1 MKMTAALKKLVRHT
15 LLAAPIALAPSASS
29 VVLQSFGLEGSLTGS
44 AYAQEKQQPTKHK
57 TKKSYSL
64 RQNVFK
70 DFSKIQ
76 EKTDANDWKGA
87 LVILKDIE
95 AKKSAKY
102 TSYEKA
108 NLWNYY
114 GWVYFSL
121 EDFDSAIKY
130 YNKVLKEEQLSEA
143 LQLGTLYTLAQLM
156 FVKENYREA
165 VNKLEQW
172 MKLQPIVG
180 ADPYALLAQG
190 YYQLNDFN
198 KALKNI
204 NTAVDKF
211 EKVGKVPKENW
222 FAVQR
227 AIYFEKEDYKKVIGI
242 LHKLVRHY
250 PKATYW
256 KQLSGMYGQIGNE
269 KDQMHTLEVAY
280 LMGALK
286 KDKEILNLAYLYMG
300 ADVPYKAAKVIDKGI
315 KDKIIPETSKNLET
329 LSAAWRMAQEVK
341 KAIPELE
348 KAASK
353 SDRGDLYA
361 RLAGTYLDSDQHKKA
376 IAAGNKANKRG
387 GVKRP
392 DQLQIVMG
400 MSYANLGQYEK
411 AIAEFKK
418 AAKDK
423 RSKKFAT
430 NWIQFTEAELK
441 RKKSLGL

>member
-15 LLAAPIALAPSASS
+15 LLVAPIALAPAASS
-29 VVLQSFGLEGSLTGS
+29 VVLQSLGLEGSLIGS
-44 AYAQEKQQPTKHK
+44 AYAEENKQPTQYK

-87 LVILKDIE
+87 LVVLKDIE
-95 AKKSAKY
+95 ASKSAKY
-102 TSYEKA
+102 TSYERA

-114 GWVYFSL
+114 GWVYYSL
-121 EDFDSAIKY
+121 EDFTSAIKY
-130 YNKVLKEEQLSEA
+130 YNKVLKEEELSEA

-156 FVKENYREA
+156 FVQENYREA

-190 YYQLNDFN
+190 YYQLNDYGN
-198 KALKNI
+198 ALKNI
-204 NTAVDKF
+204 NTAVEKF

-227 AIYFEKEDYKKVIGI
+227 AIYFEKEDYNKVIEI

-280 LMGALK
+280 LMGALN
-286 KDKEILNLAYLYMG
+286 KDRELLNLAYLYMG
-300 ADVPYKAAKVIDKGI
+300 AEIPYKAAKVIDQGI

-329 LSAAWRMAQEVK
+329 LSTAWRMAQEVK

-348 KAASK
+348 KAAQK
-353 SDRGDLYA
+353 SDQGDLYA
-361 RLAGTYLDSDQHKKA
+361 RLAGTYLDSDQYKKA
-376 IAAGNKANKRG
+376 LDAGDKANKRG
-387 GVKRP
+387 GVKRL

-400 MSYANLGQYEK
+400 MSYANLGQYDK

-423 RSKKFAT
+423 RSKKFAV
-430 NWIQFTEAELK
+430 NWIQFAEGEMK